1 MNHVRTLL
9 LAMVVLGYGPNAFSS
24 GIPTVDVANLTQAV
38 QQYLNELE
46 QYAEMMDQGAT
57 QQQEL
62 LNAVHQYEQMLTEYE
77 HMLRQMEALENKVS
91 ARDWEGIYAMY
102 EDIINSFPANEPDY
116 DDPEWQEAN
125 EQVGGVYERGSELEQ
140 IEDEIEGMPYT
151 ADSQGVVIERARQR
165 HRQAAQAT
173 GQHYAVGKVNE
184 RLKEQMMIADD
195 LDDQRLMLGPESHL
209 QTLQLIAEQN
219 QAMLDAMHQQISVS
233 NAQLQYSNQFD
244 AEFFA
249 AQKEGQEATFKEI
262 QADMGTP
269 LTINEDP
276 LVNF

>member
-116 DDPEWQEAN
+116 SDPEWQETN

-151 ADSQGVVIERARQR
+151 ADSQGVAMENTRQTYNRAQLI
-165 HRQAAQAT
+165 T
-173 GQHYAVGKVNE
+173 GQQMAVNE
-184 RLKEQMMIADD
+184 NSKRLKQQMLISDR
-195 LDDQRLMLGPESHL
+195 LDQNRLALGPESHL
-209 QTLQLIAEQN
+209 QTLQLLAEQN
-219 QAMLDAMHQQISVS
+219 QAILDALHQQITVT
-233 NAQLQYSNQFD
+233 NTELQYANQLD
-244 AEFFA
+244 AHVYA
-249 AQKEGQEATFKEI
+249 KEQEGLQATRNEI
-262 QADMGTP
+262 QAEMGEP